1 LHNTM
6 TKHLNFW
13 SRFSRTTRNI
23 TIGLFLHLHLMVGF
37 SVLYC
42 MAKVDFGYLL
52 LI

>member
-1 LHNTM
+1 LQDTV

-13 SRFSRTTRNI
+13 SRFIRTTRNI
-23 TIGLFLHLHLMVGF
+23 TLCLFLHLHLMVGF
-37 SVLYC
+37 SVLCC